1 MKRRECAKELTE
13 RDTPGFAIGGLSGG
27 EAKDD
32 FWRMVNVSTGVL
44 PESKPRY
51 LMGVGYAL
59 DLVVCCALGVDMFD
73 CVYPTRTARFGSA
86 LVRKFPGSLNL
97 KTKAFR
103 GDFTPIE
110 KDCKCSTCMNG
121 VTRAYIHSLMVNKQ
135 SSGCHL
141 LTVHNVAFQLNL
153 MKDIRAAVKNDE
165 YPKFVQQFLSDNFPG
180 GKSDYPNWAIDALAD
195 VEIIL

>member
-1 MKRRECAKELTE
+1 
-13 RDTPGFAIGGLSGG
+13 
-27 EAKDD
+27 
-32 FWRMVNVSTGVL
+32 
-44 PESKPRY
+44 
-51 LMGVGYAL
+51 
-59 DLVVCCALGVDMFD
+59 
-73 CVYPTRTARFGSA
+73 
-86 LVRKFPGSLNL
+86 
-97 KTKAFR
+97 
-103 GDFTPIE
+103 
-110 KDCKCSTCMNG
+110 MNG

-180 GKSDYPNWAIDALAD
+180 GKSDYPKWAIDALAD